1 MSGFKELFERFK
13 QWLSRLSFRTG
24 LIVFGAGIAFQ
35 LASFVPMLSDISA
48 QLKGVI
54 WFWMFGAG
62 KAAQYSGLTIM
73 GVEGIK
79 GLRNYFKKRKEN
91 KDA

>member
-1 MSGFKELFERFK
+1 MSRFKELFARFR

-24 LIVFGAGIAFQ
+24 LIVFACGIALQ
-35 LASFVPMLSDISA
+35 LASFVPMLFDISA
-48 QLKGVI
+48 ELKGII
-54 WFWMFGAG
+54 WFWTFGAG

-79 GLRNYFKKRKEN
+79 GLRNYFKKRKEKEN
-91 KDA
+91 E

>member
-1 MSGFKELFERFK
+1 MSRFKELFERFK

-24 LIVFGAGIAFQ
+24 VIVLVVGIALQ
-35 LASFVPMLSDISA
+35 LLSFVPMLFDISA
-48 QLKGVI
+48 KLKGII

-62 KAAQYSGLTIM
+62 KGAQYSGLTIM

-79 GLRNYFKKRKEN
+79 GLRKYLKKRKEN
-91 KDA
+91 ENE